1 MTRVKNHL
9 GAPARWLLRTSAV
22 LWAIWGLVHIFAGVV
37 TLKAILAGSTAEAI
51 HGITSK
57 VPVEELIREYHPAE
71 SAVLSQHALNLAWF
85 GLVTTVA
92 APFVWRG
99 RRAMVYAAVLV
110 GGCADLAYF
119 IFIDLGGF
127 ANPPGPQM
135 TWICAA
141 AIVTGLAGV
150 GLAAKPRAAEPQP
163 GGESHA
169 P

>member
-1 MTRVKNHL
+1 
-9 GAPARWLLRTSAV
+9 
-22 LWAIWGLVHIFAGVV
+22 
-37 TLKAILAGSTAEAI
+37 
-51 HGITSK
+51 
-57 VPVEELIREYHPAE
+57 
-71 SAVLSQHALNLAWF
+71 

-99 RRAMVYAAVLV
+99 RRAMVFTAVLV

-141 AIVTGLAGV
+141 AIVTGLLGV
-150 GLAAKPRAAEPQP
+150 RLASQATRASSTASPRTGA
-163 GGESHA
+163 
-169 P
+169 